1 MYNIRNPSKCIQKC
15 LQYIFLK
22 KLQFSERWTSHQA
35 NSDTTL
41 KHNITLQSFTQV
53 FGENNLKTPNKH
65 LFIYTVYVPKT
76 FQLVVFKTKWI
87 GPPKNRT
94 ISSLFSKGFL
104 YKNKSSY
111 TSVPIGSSSYI

>member
-53 FGENNLKTPNKH
+53 FGENNLKNPKQTPFH
-65 LFIYTVYVPKT
+65 LYCVCSQNIPAGSI
-76 FQLVVFKTKWI
+76 QDQMD
-87 GPPKNRT
+87 RT
-94 ISSLFSKGFL
+94 S
-104 YKNKSSY
+104 
-111 TSVPIGSSSYI
+111 